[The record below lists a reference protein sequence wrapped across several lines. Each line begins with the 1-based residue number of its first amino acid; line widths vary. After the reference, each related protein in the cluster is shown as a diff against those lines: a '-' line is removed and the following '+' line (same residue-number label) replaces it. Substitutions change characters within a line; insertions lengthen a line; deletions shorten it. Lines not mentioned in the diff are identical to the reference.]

1 MAQAALSPFLFSSSA
16 QNWIRKHKRALLVSV
31 GAVGVGYV
39 CYKCIKAHYTSVQ
52 EREAQVSL
60 FQQAELRAES
70 QLQSHF
76 QTVQRIS
83 DTSALPTV
91 LPHLKTQILDQTD
104 LSGLT
109 AKLIQG
115 KDSPHMLSGEEKLEL
130 WETLKI
136 LSFSRAFSSM
146 CSLTLMVL
154 LVRVQFNVLARH
166 VYIDTA
172 RGISV
177 VGPGEQEGGLSTRF
191 QQNYLAFAEFLPHE
205 GLGLLIRDI
214 KGAVE
219 EVVGIKTLREPCTIR
234 DLVQIFASITKCLR
248 RNRSTWIRYMLPENM
263 RLSSGLLSKSLG
275 VDDVEY
281 EAEELPSF
289 QNDGRMQN
297 ILEETKAILDSKEF
311 EEILALS
318 LAVVIEQVTIDF
330 EDMYQEWKATSIPL
344 AKLIPHV
351 ARLAEPFLD
360 HPEDN
365 RFVQTL
371 IQLPQLQSFCAMVY
385 AAGQQQMG

>member
-1 MAQAALSPFLFSSSA
+1 MFR
-16 QNWIRKHKRALLVSV
+16 NWIRKHKTALLVSA
-31 GAVGVGYV
+31 GAAGVGYF

-52 EREAQVSL
+52 EREAQISFL
-60 FQQAELRAES
+60 QQAELRAES

-83 DTSALPTV
+83 DMSALPTV
-91 LPHLKTQILDQTD
+91 VPHLKTQLLDQTD

-109 AKLIQG
+109 AKLFQG

-136 LSFSRAFSSM
+136 LSFSRGFSSM

-172 RGISV
+172 RDISI
-177 VGPGEQEGGLSTRF
+177 VGPGEQGQGLSTRF

-219 EVVGIKTLREPCTIR
+219 EVVGVKTLREPCTLG
-234 DLVQIFASITKCLR
+234 DLGQIFASIEKCLL
-248 RNRSTWIRYMLPENM
+248 RNQTTWTHYMLPQDM
-263 RLSSGLLSKSLG
+263 KLSKDLLLKSLG
-275 VDDVEY
+275 VDDVQY
-281 EAEELPSF
+281 EAEELFSF
-289 QNDGRMQN
+289 ENDERMRG

-318 LAVVIEQVTIDF
+318 LAVVIEQFTMEFD
-330 EDMYQEWKATSIPL
+330 ELYQEWKTSSIPL

-351 ARLAEPFLD
+351 ARLAESFLD
-360 HPEDN
+360 HPDEN

-371 IQLPQLQSFCAMVY
+371 IKLPQLQSFCAMVY
-385 AAGQQQMG
+385 AAGQHQMG